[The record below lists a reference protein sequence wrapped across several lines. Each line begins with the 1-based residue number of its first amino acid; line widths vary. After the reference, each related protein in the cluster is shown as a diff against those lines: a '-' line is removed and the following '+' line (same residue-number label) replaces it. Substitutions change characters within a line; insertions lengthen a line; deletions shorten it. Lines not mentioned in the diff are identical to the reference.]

1 MTKILITLIKVY
13 RLFVS
18 PLLGS
23 NCRFEPTCSMY
34 AIEALQEY
42 GIIKGVYLTIRRI
55 LKCHPGHMGGY
66 DPVLNEHNISEPR
79 EASDLE

>member
-1 MTKILITLIKVY
+1 MTKILITLIKLY

-34 AIEALQEY
+34 AIEALQEC
-42 GIIKGVYLTIRRI
+42 GVIKGVYLTIRRI

>member
-1 MTKILITLIKVY
+1 
-13 RLFVS
+13 
-18 PLLGS
+18 
-23 NCRFEPTCSMY
+23 MY

>member
-1 MTKILITLIKVY
+1 LTKILITLIKLY

-23 NCRFEPTCSMY
+23 NCRFDPTCSMY

-42 GIIKGVYLTIRRI
+42 GVIKGVYLTIRRI

-66 DPVLNEHNISEPR
+66 DPVLNENNISEPR
-79 EASDLE
+79 DSSDLE

>member
-1 MTKILITLIKVY
+1 MTKILITLIKLY

-23 NCRFEPTCSMY
+23 NCRFDPTCSMY

-42 GIIKGVYLTIRRI
+42 GVIKGVYLTIRRI

-66 DPVLNEHNISEPR
+66 DPVLKEHNISEPR